1 MSEVLTKQELAVKL
15 LELLYQTDFD
25 QEQSNTYVNRL
36 FEPFKWEG
44 VPYVEMENGTYIV
57 TIYERGMPMLN
68 KKLKQT
74 EMVIYWLLED
84 IIFTTVH
91 VEMLKKYDVDN
102 INTHLKYTSEV
113 IQEMDR
119 NVTNAFQQ
127 LGEPYLHWHQTGKRH
142 ELESM
147 RPRERDERHE

>member
-57 TIYERGMPMLN
+57 TIYERGMPMLK

-147 RPRERDERHE
+147 QSRGKG

>member
-1 MSEVLTKQELAVKL
+1 MSDILTKQELAVKL
-15 LELLYQTDFD
+15 LELLSQTDFN

-36 FEPFKWEG
+36 LEPFKWEG
-44 VPYVEMENGTYIV
+44 VPYVETENGTYIV
-57 TIYERGMPMLN
+57 TIYERGMPMLK

-91 VEMLKKYDVDN
+91 VEMLKKYDADN

-127 LGEPYLHWHQTGKRH
+127 LGEPYLNWHQTGKRH

-147 RPRERDERHE
+147 QTRGRDDGHE

>member
-15 LELLYQTDFD
+15 LELLSQTDFD
-25 QEQSNTYVNRL
+25 HEQSNTYVNRL

-57 TIYERGMPMLN
+57 TIYERGMPMLK

-113 IQEMDR
+113 IQEMDH

-147 RPRERDERHE
+147 QPSGRDEGHD

>member
-1 MSEVLTKQELAVKL
+1 MSDVLTKQELAVKL
-15 LELLYQTDFD
+15 LELLSQTDFD

-36 FEPFKWEG
+36 LDPFKWEG
-44 VPYVEMENGTYIV
+44 VPYVETENGTYIV
-57 TIYERGMPMLN
+57 TIYERGMPMLK
-68 KKLKQT
+68 KKLTQT

-91 VEMLKKYDVDN
+91 VEMLIKYDVDN
-102 INTHLKYTSEV
+102 IKTHLKYTSEL

-127 LGEPYLHWHQTGKRH
+127 LGEPYWHWHQTGKRQ

-147 RPRERDERHE
+147 QPKGGDKGHV

>member
-1 MSEVLTKQELAVKL
+1 MSDVLTKQELVVKL
-15 LELLYQTDFD
+15 LELLSQTDFD

-36 FEPFKWEG
+36 LDPFKWEG

-57 TIYERGMPMLN
+57 TIYERGMPMLE

-127 LGEPYLHWHQTGKRH
+127 LGEPYVHWHQTGKRH

-147 RPRERDERHE
+147 QPRGRDEGHE

>member
-57 TIYERGMPMLN
+57 TIYERGMPMLK

-147 RPRERDERHE
+147 LPSGRDEGHD